1 VSSTRPEPR
10 TPADGPAGGVPDA
23 PDAPDTPDAVPA
35 TTVGQAEPGAAATAP
50 PAGDQVQDDAQDD
63 AAQDDVVLVDPARV
77 RRAPRYRAFFTLGA
91 VVGVIVGVVLG
102 VWFTGIGTEQGS
114 GLLKPG
120 VYVSVVVLGSVT
132 FFVLLAGAL
141 AVLADRRSLRRR

>member
-23 PDAPDTPDAVPA
+23 PDTPDAVHA
-35 TTVGQAEPGAAATAP
+35 TTVGPAEPGAAATAR
-50 PAGDQVQDDAQDD
+50 PAGDQVQDD
-63 AAQDDVVLVDPARV
+63 AQDDVVLVDPARV

>member
-1 VSSTRPEPR
+1 VSSIRPEPR

-23 PDAPDTPDAVPA
+23 PDTPDAVPA
-35 TTVGQAEPGAAATAP
+35 ATAAPAEPGAAATAR
-50 PAGDQVQDDAQDD
+50 PAGDQVQND
-63 AAQDDVVLVDPARV
+63 AQDDVVLVDPARV

>member
-1 VSSTRPEPR
+1 MSSTRPEPR

-23 PDAPDTPDAVPA
+23 PDTPDAVPA
-35 TTVGQAEPGAAATAP
+35 TTVGPAEPGPARSGAAATAR
-50 PAGDQVQDDAQDD
+50 PAGDQVQDD
-63 AAQDDVVLVDPARV
+63 AQDDVVLVDPARV

>member
-10 TPADGPAGGVPDA
+10 TPADGPAGDV
-23 PDAPDTPDAVPA
+23 PDAPDTPDAVHA
-35 TTVGQAEPGAAATAP
+35 TTVGPAEPGAAATAP
-50 PAGDQVQDDAQDD
+50 PAGDQVQDD
-63 AAQDDVVLVDPARV
+63 AQDDVVLVDPARV